1 MKRTIV
7 LSVVFGFLGLVLVL
21 GQTLPARSGP
31 AMDDE
36 RMTQMMKMMGEMQ
49 AEMKGMRQQMQGMG
63 PMHGRMEQMM
73 GEMGRMRTMMEQHRG
88 QMMKQCSGAEAP
100 AAPSK

>member
-1 MKRTIV
+1 MKCTIV
-7 LSVVFGFLGLVLVL
+7 LSVVFGFLGRVLVL

-36 RMTQMMKMMGEMQ
+36 RMTQMMK
-49 AEMKGMRQQMQGMG
+49 
-63 PMHGRMEQMM
+63 MM